1 MTTMTPARHS
11 QSLDVARA
19 ALAKA
24 DPRMARLIA
33 AHGPCGLTP
42 RWRQTPYESLVRAVM
57 FQQLHGKA
65 AEAILARFVALFPDS
80 GFPTPDDVLS
90 VDEAMLRGVG
100 LSRQKA
106 SYIQAIAAGAR
117 EGIVPLRR
125 SEVTRLDDEALIERL
140 TSIRGVGRWTVEM
153 LLIFTLGR
161 LDVLPVGDF
170 GVRAGFDRITRRR
183 EPVKPQQLAVIG
195 ERWAPY
201 RSVAAWYL
209 WRAADA

>member
-1 MTTMTPARHS
+1 MTPARHA
-11 QSLDVARA
+11 VALGTACA
-19 ALAKA
+19 ALAQA

-33 AHGPCGLTP
+33 THGPCGLTP
-42 RWRQTPYESLVRAVM
+42 RWRRTPYESLMRAVM

-65 AEAILARFVALFPDS
+65 AEAILARFVALFPDLR
-80 GFPTPDDVLS
+80 FPAPEDVLAA
-90 VDEAMLRGVG
+90 DEATLRGVG

-106 SYIQAIAAGAR
+106 SYVKAIAAGAH
-117 EGIVPLRR
+117 EGVIPVRR
-125 SEVTRLDDEALIERL
+125 SEFTRLADEAIIERL

-161 LDVLPVGDF
+161 LDVLPVDDYGE
-170 GVRAGFDRITRRR
+170 RSGFDRMARRR
-183 EPVKPQQLAVIG
+183 EPVKPKQLAKIG

-209 WRAADA
+209 WRAAGA